1 MILIPSTLNATS
13 ILALVLPLLA
23 TPPSNTATS
32 DVPGTLAPL
41 APPETVDQLEVKFVL
56 AFAAP
61 TQNLFAAKALVEN
74 TKKDNDTNTDATNIF
89 CKILCEEIIF

>member
-1 MILIPSTLNATS
+1 MPSTLNATS
-13 ILALVLPLLA
+13 ILAFVLPLLA

-41 APPETVDQLEVKFVL
+41 APPETVDQLEVRFVL

-61 TQNLFAAKALVEN
+61 TQNLFAAKAFVEKI
-74 TKKDNDTNTDATNIF
+74 TKERETRAEVIRIF
-89 CKILCEEIIF
+89 L